1 MSNNTLQVF
10 DSIIELTSARDRPS
24 LDIALLK
31 SLKYFID
38 DTSEAALL
46 RVPRDM
52 DSDYLETSWAFPLIT
67 RQQRFTFPAHK
78 YGNQRV
84 YKDELIKHCV
94 DKISIVKVSSN
105 RTLFPIYSRTL
116 VTGVLD
122 IDNNLFTDELIEE
135 IQHLLHI
142 YSDILDI
149 LFESEHDTLT
159 GLRNRKTFDF
169 HLSNLLESS
178 LKSVVST
185 HPDDKRHTLNVE
197 ECHWIGILDIDF
209 FKLVN
214 DNFGHI
220 YGDEV
225 LLLFSKI
232 MIKSFRNSDVMFRYG
247 GEEFVVVLSPT
258 DKENALIVFERFR
271 STIEQYDFPKVGK
284 ITVSIGVSSLGP
296 KENPAI
302 VLENAD
308 KALYYAKENGRN
320 QVLDYQTLLVKGL
333 VKEPIIDNDIVLF

>member
-1 MSNNTLQVF
+1 MN
-10 DSIIELTSARDRPS
+10 SA
-24 LDIALLK
+24 
-31 SLKYFID
+31 
-38 DTSEAALL
+38 
-46 RVPRDM
+46 
-52 DSDYLETSWAFPLIT
+52 
-67 RQQRFTFPAHK
+67 
-78 YGNQRV
+78 
-84 YKDELIKHCV
+84 
-94 DKISIVKVSSN
+94 
-105 RTLFPIYSRTL
+105 
-116 VTGVLD
+116 
-122 IDNNLFTDELIEE
+122 
-135 IQHLLHI
+135 
-142 YSDILDI
+142 
-149 LFESEHDTLT
+149 SEHDTLT

-232 MIKSFRNSDVMFRYG
+232 MIESFRNSDVMFRYG